1 MIIASQVVGTGLT
14 NIVVDQ
20 NQFAEQTGA
29 TEVLF
34 AVFSYDGADWEYDGN
49 TITPED
55 LVTLYGITF
64 DGNPTS
70 GDEICVAY
78 DPQDIW
84 YFSPGKGINM
94 VKINANFANLQQ
106 QSNDNEDDITNIENT
121 ALLKD
126 GSNLTPDII
135 TDFQSQVPNILSTS
149 GTIALTDN
157 TANFLTLTGNGVIS
171 LPAIASDNY
180 SHTIVLIVEGGNYS
194 LDIATATGGRHL
206 YNDSVV
212 DPENTYSVLFVY
224 NKIENAWYYSLT
236 Q

>member
-34 AVFSYDGADWEYDGN
+34 AMFSYDGADWEYDGN
-49 TITPED
+49 TIIPED
-55 LVTLYGITF
+55 LATLYGITF
-64 DGNPTS
+64 DGTPTS

-126 GSNLTPDII
+126 GTNLTPAII
-135 TDFQSQVPNILSTS
+135 ADFQSQVPNILSTS
-149 GTIALTDN
+149 GTITLTDN
-157 TANFLTLTGNGVIS
+157 SANFLTLTGNGVIA
-171 LPAIASDNY
+171 LPAIPSDNY
-180 SHTIVLIVEGGNYS
+180 SHTIILIVEGGNYS